1 MNGKPFILH
10 MVSEGTGQTLEAM
23 SRACAPH
30 FPGTQFDIRHWNLIR
45 TQGQLQR
52 VMEAI
57 VAEPG
62 LVLSSLIDRDLEHA
76 LEDGCKKIGVNV
88 HDIMTPTLQL
98 LERETGEHAS
108 GRPGSQ
114 YVMDSG
120 YHRRIDAMH
129 YVLEHDDGQLARG
142 LTGADVVLVGVSRV
156 SKTPT
161 CIYLANRGIRAANV
175 PLVPDTPLPPELFSL
190 DVPVIGLTIETDA
203 LVEIRRNRLGTMVR
217 DGQRVAT
224 GLGSP
229 DYINPEKVREELLWA
244 RRLCSKHK
252 WPVIDVTRRSIEETS
267 AAILDKLQHPKL

>member
-1 MNGKPFILH
+1 M
-10 MVSEGTGQTLEAM
+10 
-23 SRACAPH
+23 
-30 FPGTQFDIRHWNLIR
+30 
-45 TQGQLQR
+45 
-52 VMEAI
+52 
-57 VAEPG
+57 
-62 LVLSSLIDRDLEHA
+62 
-76 LEDGCKKIGVNV
+76 
-88 HDIMTPTLQL
+88 
-98 LERETGEHAS
+98 
-108 GRPGSQ
+108 
-114 YVMDSG
+114 
-120 YHRRIDAMH
+120 
-129 YVLEHDDGQLARG
+129 LEHDDGQLARG

-161 CIYLANRGIRAANV
+161 CIDLANRGIRAANV